1 MKLRV
6 GTSEIMRNIDKTC
19 IESVGIPGIVLMEN
33 AALKVLKHIELKDN
47 NSFVIVCGRGNN
59 GGDGFAIARHL
70 IVKGKCVKV
79 FLVSDEKKLSED
91 CKTNYNI
98 LKNLGVKI
106 HNLNNVGDYTALE
119 DALLNSDMTID
130 ALFGTGLSRKLDD
143 LYIDI
148 ISIINTNSTY
158 ILSIDVPSGM
168 DSNTGNIHGNCI
180 RANKTISFELYKIG
194 FLKWDCHK
202 YTGEV
207 IVEGIGI
214 PKSIVDKY
222 HEGIFITTENVVKS
236 NIPSRDV
243 YGHKGSYGR
252 VLIIAGSKGFSGAA
266 YISTQAAVRCG
277 AGLVTL
283 CTSEELQSILSAKLV
298 EAMTSSY
305 KDTDELVNYI
315 KKSNCI
321 AIGPGM
327 GDNQYTLSL
336 VKEALSNANC
346 PIVIDADGINV
357 LKDNLDLLK
366 GKKVPVII
374 TPHLGEMARITG
386 YSIEYIR
393 ENRLEVAQKFAKD
406 YGIVVLLKG
415 YNTII
420 TDGSKTYI
428 NPTGN
433 SAMASG
439 GMGDCLT
446 GMIAGLIAQGLAPFE
461 GTVISAFIHGYI
473 GENLST
479 SMYCVNASHVLDK
492 IPEVIKDIVG

>member
-1 MKLRV
+1 MRV
-6 GTSEIMRNIDKTC
+6 ATSEIMRNIDKAC
-19 IESVGIPGIVLMEN
+19 IESLGIPGIVLMEN
-33 AALKVLKHIELKDN
+33 AALKVLKHMDLEN
-47 NSFVIVCGRGNN
+47 NHNFVVVCGSGNN

-70 IVKGKCVKV
+70 KVKGKCVKV
-79 FLVSDEKKLSED
+79 FLVSDGKKLSDD
-91 CKTNYNI
+91 CATNYNI

-106 HNLNNVGDYTALE
+106 HNLNNIEDCTSLK
-119 DALLNSDMTID
+119 DALLNSDMTVD
-130 ALFGTGLSRKLDD
+130 SLFGTGLSRKLDKF
-143 LYIDI
+143 YIDI
-148 ISIINTNSTY
+148 ISIVNENSKY

-168 DSNTGNIHGNCI
+168 DSNTGNVYCNCI
-180 RANKTISFELYKIG
+180 EANKTVSFELYKIG
-194 FLKWDCHK
+194 FLKWNCYK
-202 YTGEV
+202 YIGKV
-207 IVEGIGI
+207 VVEDIGI
-214 PKSIVDKY
+214 PKFIIDKY
-222 HEGIFITTENVVKS
+222 HEGVFITTENVVRN
-236 NIPSRDV
+236 NIPLRDV
-243 YGHKGSYGR
+243 YAHKGDYGR
-252 VLIIAGSKGFSGAA
+252 ALIIAGSKGFSGAA

-283 CTSEELQSILSAKLV
+283 CTSEELQSILSVKLV
-298 EAMTSSY
+298 EAMTSCY
-305 KDTDELVNYI
+305 KDIEKLVNYI
-315 KKSNCI
+315 RKSNCI
-321 AIGPGM
+321 AIGPGL

-336 VKEALSNANC
+336 VKEVLINSNC

-357 LKDNLDLLK
+357 LKSNLDLLK
-366 GKKVPVII
+366 GRKAPVII

-393 ENRLEVAQKFAKD
+393 ENRLEVAQQFAKD

-446 GMIAGLIAQGLAPFE
+446 GIITGLIAQGLAPFE

-473 GENLST
+473 GEKLSEN
-479 SMYCVNASHVLDK
+479 MYCVNASHVLDK
-492 IPEVIKDIVG
+492 IPEVIKDIIK